1 MAEFKGIQKK
11 VPSKTIIK
19 NVTITEWIAD
29 IAEVQQ
35 INFSQ
40 TLTDGY

>member
-1 MAEFKGIQKK
+1 M
-11 VPSKTIIK
+11 
-19 NVTITEWIAD
+19 
-29 IAEVQQ
+29 AEVQQ